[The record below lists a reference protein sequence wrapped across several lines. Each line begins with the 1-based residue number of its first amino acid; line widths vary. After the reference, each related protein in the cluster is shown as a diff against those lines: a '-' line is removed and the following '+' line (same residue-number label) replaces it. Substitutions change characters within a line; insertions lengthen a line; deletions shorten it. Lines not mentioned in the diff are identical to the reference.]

1 LSLLSVFLL
10 YFNFI
15 FHGRLINRNGHLGI
29 GLRFSRLQAP
39 LDSEKTLELGHHILK
54 AHLYKNVSLQ
64 PLDGASS
71 RDLQA
76 NWLASVS
83 SNVSSALCSMR
94 NTYAP
99 NVKVSRLLLLAGATP
114 DVRTDMLGRAPA
126 ICVYAHEGVYDM
138 VAVLLE
144 FGASVNVSN
153 SQGRT
158 PLWMAASRGHIDVVK
173 LLIEAGAS
181 PGLTDSAG
189 R

>member
-1 LSLLSVFLL
+1 
-10 YFNFI
+10 
-15 FHGRLINRNGHLGI
+15 
-29 GLRFSRLQAP
+29 
-39 LDSEKTLELGHHILK
+39 
-54 AHLYKNVSLQ
+54 
-64 PLDGASS
+64 
-71 RDLQA
+71 
-76 NWLASVS
+76 
-83 SNVSSALCSMR
+83 
-94 NTYAP
+94 
-99 NVKVSRLLLLAGATP
+99 
-114 DVRTDMLGRAPA
+114 MLGRAPA